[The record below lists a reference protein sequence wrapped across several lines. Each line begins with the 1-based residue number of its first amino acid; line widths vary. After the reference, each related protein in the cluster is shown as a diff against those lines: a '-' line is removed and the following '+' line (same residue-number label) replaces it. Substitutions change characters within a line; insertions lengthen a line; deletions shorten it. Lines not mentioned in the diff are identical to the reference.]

1 MKKLKR
7 VFEKAYG
14 DSFWLREIKSHS
26 ITFIGKLD
34 HLVDIPIGYV
44 GSNINEGLKTVML
57 VIEKLLLSVT
67 FSILAPNCSI
77 PLLPSREINLLSG
90 KFRLYLGFAIE
101 NSSFIS
107 FR

>member
-1 MKKLKR
+1 MRSLSTRESLNKSEETETSIWESL
-7 VFEKAYG
+7 
-14 DSFWLREIKSHS
+14 WLREIKSHS

-77 PLLPSREINLLSG
+77 PLLPSL
-90 KFRLYLGFAIE
+90 KPVK
-101 NSSFIS
+101 
-107 FR
+107 

>member
-1 MKKLKR
+1 MWSLSTRESLNKS
-7 VFEKAYG
+7 EETETSIWEAYG
-14 DSFWLREIKSHS
+14 NSFWLREIKSHS

-34 HLVDIPIGYV
+34 YLVDIPIGYV

-77 PLLPSREINLLSG
+77 PLLPSL
-90 KFRLYLGFAIE
+90 KPVK
-101 NSSFIS
+101 
-107 FR
+107 

>member
-1 MKKLKR
+1 MWSLSTRESLNKR
-7 VFEKAYG
+7 EETETGIWEAYG
-14 DSFWLREIKSHS
+14 DSFCLREIKSHS

-34 HLVDIPIGYV
+34 YLVDIPIGYA

-77 PLLPSREINLLSG
+77 PLLPSL
-90 KFRLYLGFAIE
+90 KPVK
-101 NSSFIS
+101 
-107 FR
+107 